1 MRQIGRSYIGK
12 FYDFTFEWS
21 DDKMY
26 CSELIWKIYRRGTGL
41 EIGKLQKL
49 KEFDLS
55 NDTVVQKIKDR
66 YGKNIQLE
74 ETVISPSAI
83 FGSLLLKL

>member
-1 MRQIGRSYIGK
+1 MKQIGRPYIGK
-12 FYDFTFEWS
+12 IYDFTFEWS

-26 CSELIWKIYRRGTGL
+26 YSELIWKIYRRSTGL

-74 ETVISPSAI
+74 
-83 FGSLLLKL
+83 